1 MPFKRSNTRITIPIV
16 EMTPMID
23 VVFLLII
30 FFMVAAQFAQ
40 QAYVELDLP
49 NETGEQQEDAPQN
62 TLVINILEDGS
73 IIIDNS
79 EGQISTDEVDE
90 IVASAVKLE
99 DADWKNISI
108 RADEHAKAGVLN
120 EVLVILSKHGLSA
133 TNIATETP

>member
-1 MPFKRSNTRITIPIV
+1 MAFRNSNSRVIIPIV

-23 VVFLLII
+23 IVFLLII

-40 QAYVELDLP
+40 QAHVSLELP
-49 NETGEQQEDAPQN
+49 EETGERNKDKAQS

-79 EGQISTDEVDE
+79 DGVIPLSEVDLV
-90 IVASAVKLE
+90 VAETIQSKDV
-99 DADWKNISI
+99 DWKNITI
-108 RADEHAKAGVLN
+108 RADENANASSLN

-133 TNIATETP
+133 TNIATESP

>member
-1 MPFKRSNTRITIPIV
+1 MAFRNSNSRVIIPIV

-23 VVFLLII
+23 IVFLLII

-40 QAYVELDLP
+40 QAHVSLELP
-49 NETGEQQEDAPQN
+49 EETGEKNKDKAQS

-79 EGQISTDEVDE
+79 DGVIALSEVDLL
-90 IVASAVKLE
+90 VAETMQSKDV
-99 DADWKNISI
+99 DWKNITI
-108 RADEHAKAGVLN
+108 RADENANASSLN

-133 TNIATETP
+133 TNIATESP